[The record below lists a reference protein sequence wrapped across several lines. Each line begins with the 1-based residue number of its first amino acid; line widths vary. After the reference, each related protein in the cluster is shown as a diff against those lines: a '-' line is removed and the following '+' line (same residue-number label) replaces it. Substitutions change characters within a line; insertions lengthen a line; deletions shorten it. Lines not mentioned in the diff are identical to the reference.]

1 MHLRMSEL
9 LREWGCNLEK
19 GGRELIVRS
28 TTVRHSYSHVFQFN
42 QHTYLWRLSSSFNT
56 SVMKFTPSLHLIAPG
71 LLRFDHPTL
80 VQTVFDH
87 PVFPSRLHLNTAV
100 NCVSGSPH
108 LRGPRSG
115 CVNISACE
123 AETRSKPNDPP
134 SVRLHDKASNKVTT
148 SCRDCA
154 ADVTAEPK
162 WRGRPIGR
170 SCESEHSF
178 EFFWPGAHHHFF

>member
-100 NCVSGSPH
+100 SQLCLRLSPPAGAAIGVREY
-108 LRGPRSG
+108 LCMRGWDT
-115 CVNISACE
+115 IE
-123 AETRSKPNDPP
+123 AERP
-134 SVRLHDKASNKVTT
+134 SQCPFAWQSLQQSHN
-148 SCRDCA
+148 
-154 ADVTAEPK
+154 
-162 WRGRPIGR
+162 
-170 SCESEHSF
+170 
-178 EFFWPGAHHHFF
+178 